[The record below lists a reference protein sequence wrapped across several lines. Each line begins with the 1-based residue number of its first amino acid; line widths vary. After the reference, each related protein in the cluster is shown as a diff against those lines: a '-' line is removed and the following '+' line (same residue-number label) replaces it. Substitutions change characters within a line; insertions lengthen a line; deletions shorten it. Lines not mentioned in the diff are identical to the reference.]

1 MEKRNVIIV
10 LILLLSLCIIFIG
23 VDKLSSKEEKNNNSK
38 IDIAE
43 LKYSKGATA
52 DDSLY
57 EIKKDLDGRDTLVIK
72 QELLYKVALAGILN
86 ENKPTFENLD
96 QTIKCQNLHSG
107 IWISDKSRQMV
118 LSLINE
124 HLQDKYIINEEGY
137 LLLEEKTKNSNSYD
151 MNLQKSMQN
160 NKTYIIAVLGQ
171 IYEIDNMTGQIQL
184 YPFEQIDQYQ
194 LCEPIEY
201 EDKKIIV
208 LSTNKQKKLSEQE
221 LLEAMIEQM
230 IM

>member
-43 LKYSKGATA
+43 LKYNKGATA
-52 DDSLY
+52 DDNLY
-57 EIKKDLDGRDTLVIK
+57 EIKKDIDGRDILVIK
-72 QELLYKVALAGILN
+72 EELSYKVALAGILSSQ
-86 ENKPTFENLD
+86 KPTFENLE
-96 QTIKCQNLHSG
+96 QSIKSQNLYSG
-107 IWISDKSRQMV
+107 IWISIESRQTII
-118 LSLINE
+118 SLINE
-124 HLQDKYIINEEGY
+124 YLQDKYIINEEGY

-151 MNLQKSMQN
+151 INLQKCLQN
-160 NKTYIIAVLGQ
+160 NKTYIIAVLGE
-171 IYEIDNMTGQIQL
+171 IYQIDNMTGQIQL
-184 YPFEQIDQYQ
+184 YPFEQIDKYQ

-208 LSTNKQKKLSEQE
+208 LSTNKQKQLSEQE
-221 LLEAMIEQM
+221 LIEAMIEQM